1 MTPRGVG
8 SFGLADLAS
17 SLGQIPIAQIHGTL
31 DPLDSTKWFEGSEK
45 NQIHHRIIMIQ
56 RNGHFFAN
64 ADEPFQLELRKAA
77 DWLLRCS
84 QASSASSASSSSSKR
99 NGP

>member
-31 DPLDSTKWFEGSEK
+31 DPLDSTKWFEGTGK
-45 NQIHHRIIMIQ
+45 NQIHHRIIMILG
-56 RNGHFFAN
+56 NGHFFGN
-64 ADEPFQLELRKAA
+64 ADEFFQVEVCKAA
-77 DWLLRCS
+77 DWLLQCS
-84 QASSASSASSSSSKR
+84 QASFSSSKR
-99 NGP
+99 NCP